1 MQKEN
6 HKKMFS
12 AYIIDVK
19 LLILQAEFRK
29 SDKHKTIN
37 EYEEKSFID
46 ACPAVHGCA
55 GAAADV
61 VQQG

>member
-19 LLILQAEFRK
+19 LLILQTEFRK

-37 EYEEKSFID
+37 EYEE
-46 ACPAVHGCA
+46 
-55 GAAADV
+55 
-61 VQQG
+61 